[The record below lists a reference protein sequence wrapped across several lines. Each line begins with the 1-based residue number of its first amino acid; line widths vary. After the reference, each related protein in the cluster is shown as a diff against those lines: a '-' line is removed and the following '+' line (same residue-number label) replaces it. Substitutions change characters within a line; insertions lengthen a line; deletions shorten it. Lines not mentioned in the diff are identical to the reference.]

1 MQAIAAGA
9 CVYVAIVSF
18 QHGNNMP
25 SSNKNVLTYHIPMP
39 ALDVQPEEIPKA
51 TNAKFTVSQVNQSGG
66 TMQPWV
72 PDEEP
77 FDWRPAGFLASG
89 DPTEVRLRGFVRSNP
104 VSTRSA
110 AVHLAGLA
118 YVSDHLL
125 AGVAVYANPGMVGKG
140 GRNVAVVA
148 SLTHNVSFHDPSV
161 QIDEWM
167 MVDRKTT
174 CGAGGRVL
182 VHQRVWNMQSG
193 RLLMSVEQEVLI
205 RLKEARL

>member
-1 MQAIAAGA
+1 
-9 CVYVAIVSF
+9 
-18 QHGNNMP
+18 MP
-25 SSNKNVLTYHIPMP
+25 SSNNNVLTYNIPMP

>member
-1 MQAIAAGA
+1 
-9 CVYVAIVSF
+9 
-18 QHGNNMP
+18 
-25 SSNKNVLTYHIPMP
+25 
-39 ALDVQPEEIPKA
+39 
-51 TNAKFTVSQVNQSGG
+51 
-66 TMQPWV
+66 MQPWV

-193 RLLMSVEQEVLI
+193 RLLMSVEQEALI